1 METGFLFDKYK
12 PVVIDTEELFNK
24 NRVICHS
31 DDYKILAE
39 SGMTASLVEAGVEV
53 CSSDL
58 CESGKI
64 ILTGALAIA
73 AIKEGQGNI

>member
-1 METGFLFDKYK
+1 METGFLFSEYK
-12 PVVIDTEELFNK
+12 PVVIDTEELLNK

-31 DDYKILAE
+31 DDYEILAE
-39 SGMTASLVEAGVEV
+39 SGMTASLFEAGVEV

-58 CESGKI
+58 CESGKV

-73 AIKEGQGNI
+73 IMKEEKK

>member
-53 CSSDL
+53 FSSDL

-73 AIKEGQGNI
+73 AMKEEQGNI

>member
-39 SGMTASLVEAGVEV
+39 SGMTANLVEAGVEV
-53 CSSDL
+53 CSSYL
-58 CESGKI
+58 CESGKV

-73 AIKEGQGNI
+73 AMKEEQGSI